1 VLRKSAR
8 LAPVPA
14 TTAATEYVHDGF
26 YLRVGAGPI
35 YARASLRT
43 DRVSQPDVSLRGLG
57 GAFEVW
63 VGGTPGRGL
72 SIGGLAGASQIDTNE
87 AKVGSHGHAPGA
99 IDTLLVG
106 FFIDAYPDPRR
117 GFHFGGLVAGSATK
131 VTTDAEAELPATEF
145 AAAEIALAVFAGLDV
160 WVARQWSF
168 GALLRLG
175 GGLGR
180 EKSKLDGREL
190 TTQGSTYSGQVLINV
205 LCH

>member
-1 VLRKSAR
+1 V
-8 LAPVPA
+8 A
-14 TTAATEYVHDGF
+14 TTEYIHDGF

-63 VGGTPGRGL
+63 IGGTPGRGL
-72 SIGGLAGASQIDTNE
+72 SVGGLAGASQIDTNE

-99 IDTLLVG
+99 IETLLVG
-106 FFIDAYPDPRR
+106 VFIDAYPDPRR
-117 GFHFGGLVAGSATK
+117 GFHFGGLVAGSATD
-131 VTTDAEAELPATEF
+131 VTTDAEDEVPATKF
-145 AAAEIALAVFAGLDV
+145 AGAGISLAVFAGLDV

-175 GGLGR
+175 GSLGR
-180 EKSKLDGREL
+180 EKSTRDGQDL
-190 TTQGSTYSGQVLINV
+190 TTQGSTYTGQVLINV